1 MAALLFSVS
10 LTSCAHDYREARQ
23 TLKAAPITSFAN
35 PINPEPLQYAPLIP
49 RTKHELEKKA
59 DDEQQA
65 LKTLQALRFR

>member
-1 MAALLFSVS
+1 M
-10 LTSCAHDYREARQ
+10 
-23 TLKAAPITSFAN
+23 LKAAPITSFAD

-49 RTKHELEKKA
+49 RTKHELERKA